1 VLILEDETIAE
12 EERNKVYN
20 RIPSDVVKDPSG
32 LARELKWRVEKEL
45 GESGAADRAGEG
57 VFVKTEKEQTVEK
70 AGSAGLGL
78 SAGKDRD
85 RAKKLKMK
93 PAGSRTSGFN
103 T

>member
-1 VLILEDETIAE
+1 VLILEDGTIAE

-45 GESGAADRAGEG
+45 GESGSADREGEG
-57 VFVKTEKEQTVEK
+57 VFVEREQGQAMEK

-85 RAKKLKMK
+85 RARKLKMK
-93 PAGSRTSGFN
+93 PTGSRTSGFN